1 MRVHVICDS
10 KGRIVGTAPSGVHEV
25 RTSRPGAPVSKR
37 KPLEEAF
44 QVEVVPEPL
53 PGQKVYEL
61 ELPRELEAIE
71 DGVEFLE
78 VVSKY
83 RVVEGAKTQAKLVRR

>member
-1 MRVHVICDS
+1 MRVYVICDS
-10 KGRIVGTAPSGVHEV
+10 KSRIVGTAPSGVHEV
-25 RTSRPGAPVSKR
+25 RTSRPGAPLSKR
-37 KPLEEAF
+37 KPVEEVF

-61 ELPRELEAIE
+61 ELPPELEAIK

-83 RVVEGAKTQAKLVRR
+83 RVVKGAKTKAKLVRR